1 MLLGKQVIYI
11 ILEID
16 IYCILFYI
24 YMPKYISR
32 KLYKRCAENFIVLGN
47 KQASLGNQFLT
58 VQNGNLHY
66 IWVPM

>member
-1 MLLGKQVIYI
+1 
-11 ILEID
+11 
-16 IYCILFYI
+16 
-24 YMPKYISR
+24 MPKYISR